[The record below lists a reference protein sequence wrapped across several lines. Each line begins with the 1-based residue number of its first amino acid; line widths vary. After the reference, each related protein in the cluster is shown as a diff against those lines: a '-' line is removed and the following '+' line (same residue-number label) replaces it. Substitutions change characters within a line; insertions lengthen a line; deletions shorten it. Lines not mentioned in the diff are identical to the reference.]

1 MATGTT
7 NSIENAR
14 RLLEKCTL
22 FRGLPT
28 EDRDRLIA
36 RARIRHFA
44 AGQTIFTMGARGDSM
59 LAVLNGEVRISVP
72 SYRDRELQLAILQ
85 PGEVFGEIAVLDGKE
100 RTADAQAIT
109 DCDLA
114 VLKRADILDF
124 LRRDPNALASLVEV
138 LCGRLRQTD
147 QHIAEVA
154 LLNLPVRL
162 AKVMLRIGEPDKAP
176 QMHGPI
182 IKIHRSQRELAN
194 MIGAARE
201 SVNKCL
207 REWNRSSVLRVQGNS
222 ITITKPAVLAEIADQ
237 V

>member
-1 MATGTT
+1 ASSPGPPVSKWLRPPPHKSRSRNPLARRQEISYCILKSTPWHPTMATGTT
-7 NSIENAR
+7 NSIENTH

-44 AGQTIFTMGARGDSM
+44 AGQTIFTMGAPGDSM

-114 VLKRADILDF
+114 V
-124 LRRDPNALASLVEV
+124 
-138 LCGRLRQTD
+138 
-147 QHIAEVA
+147 
-154 LLNLPVRL
+154 
-162 AKVMLRIGEPDKAP
+162 
-176 QMHGPI
+176 
-182 IKIHRSQRELAN
+182 
-194 MIGAARE
+194 
-201 SVNKCL
+201 
-207 REWNRSSVLRVQGNS
+207 
-222 ITITKPAVLAEIADQ
+222 
-237 V
+237 